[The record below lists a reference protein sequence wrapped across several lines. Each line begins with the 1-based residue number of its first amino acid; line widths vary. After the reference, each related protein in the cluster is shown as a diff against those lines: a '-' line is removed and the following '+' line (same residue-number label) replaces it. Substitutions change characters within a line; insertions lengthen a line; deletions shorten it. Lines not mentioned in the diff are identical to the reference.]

1 MRVFFNIAVSN
12 ELRKVIFA
20 ILSLL
25 LGRFFQLLNG
35 VSLLL
40 LEHPEFENLLSGVPS
55 AYA

>member
-25 LGRFFQLLNG
+25 LGLFFQLLNG

-40 LEHPEFENLLSGVPS
+40 LEHPEFKTF
-55 AYA
+55 